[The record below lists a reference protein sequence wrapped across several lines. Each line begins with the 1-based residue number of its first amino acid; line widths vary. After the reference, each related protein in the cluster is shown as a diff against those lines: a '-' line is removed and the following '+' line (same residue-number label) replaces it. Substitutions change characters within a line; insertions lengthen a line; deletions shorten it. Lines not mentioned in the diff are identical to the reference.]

1 MRYAAGA
8 FNDKTPSLR
17 AGGFTMR
24 SHVIESSLYRHSAH
38 RGRAP
43 SGDRTVPRKMTL
55 RHIGFVA

>member
-17 AGGFTMR
+17 
-24 SHVIESSLYRHSAH
+24 H
-38 RGRAP
+38 RAAE
-43 SGDRTVPRKMTL
+43 MTL